1 MTFMWEDYKVTSY
14 FIPAGKSWGRSE
26 AWDSEG
32 KMASRDKYF
41 KTKKKKKNYY
51 YYYYYPAWKD
61 FYSYNNQLPLLKIT
75 CP

>member
-1 MTFMWEDYKVTSY
+1 MWEDYKVTSY

-41 KTKKKKKNYY
+41 KTKKKK
-51 YYYYYPAWKD
+51 
-61 FYSYNNQLPLLKIT
+61 LLLLSSVERFLFL
-75 CP
+75 

>member
-1 MTFMWEDYKVTSY
+1 MWEDYKVTSY

-41 KTKKKKKNYY
+41 KTKKKIIIIIIII
-51 YYYYYPAWKD
+51 
-61 FYSYNNQLPLLKIT
+61 QRGKIFILIIIS
-75 CP
+75 CHY

>member
-41 KTKKKKKNYY
+41 KTKKKK
-51 YYYYYPAWKD
+51 
-61 FYSYNNQLPLLKIT
+61 LLLLSSVERFLFL
-75 CP
+75 